1 MRRIILF
8 NILMTLIL
16 VSCGIPQ
23 ADFDKLKEENDKL
36 KKEIA
41 ECQLTPNQIL
51 EQAHEYYD
59 ALEYVKSKER
69 LEVLVDKYP
78 SSSET
83 KKGKSLL
90 KKVKKEILQAQ
101 KALNKDKLTEE
112 SNPEDYKK
120 AIAKMRK
127 KYDAVNEVT
136 WYSDKSSIQVNTK
149 SYFQIYV
156 GKKDSRKPW
165 LGFSINYF
173 TKKDWLFIQRIEI
186 DVDGKIYH
194 VEEDTPGEFNSKEES
209 GGKREWI
216 DRVVKQ
222 LEMPMIKAIA
232 SGKKVKITFFGK
244 ENVDSRIVSKSE
256 KKAMKNTLRAFNVLR
271 DLK

>member
-16 VSCGIPQ
+16 VSCGVPQ
-23 ADFDKLKEENDKL
+23 VDFDALKEENNKL

-41 ECQLTPNQIL
+41 ECQLTPTQIL

-59 ALEYVKSKER
+59 ALEYTKSKER
-69 LEVLVDKYP
+69 LEVLIDKYP
-78 SSSET
+78 NSSET
-83 KKGKSLL
+83 KKGKVLL
-90 KKVKKEILQAQ
+90 EKVKKGILQA
-101 KALNKDKLTEE
+101 KKMLNKDKQTEG
-112 SNPEDYKK
+112 NNTEDYKK
-120 AIAKMRK
+120 AIAKMTK

-136 WYSDKSSIQVNTK
+136 WYSDKSSIDVNTK
-149 SYFQIYV
+149 SYFQIYI
-156 GKKDSRKPW
+156 GKKDSHKSW

-186 DVDGKIYH
+186 DVDGKIYDI
-194 VEEDTPGEFNSKEES
+194 EEDIPGEFNSKEES

-222 LEMPMIKAIA
+222 LEIPMIKSIA

-244 ENVDSRIVSKSE
+244 ENVDSRTLSKME
-256 KKAMKNTLRAFNVLR
+256 KKAMQNVLKAFDAIR
-271 DLK
+271 ELK